1 MDTTESADI
10 KTSKGMIFS
19 IASGKGGTGK
29 TSLACAMARALGPGA
44 ALLDCDVE
52 EPNCA
57 LFIEPDIE
65 SEIDFCVPVPV
76 INPVKCQGRGRC
88 QQVCEYNAIKLFN
101 GKPFLFDHMCHS
113 CGACALA
120 CRAITEKPR
129 HAGKIR
135 RGRSGDLFFADGLM
149 NIGEASPVWL
159 IKAVKALAP
168 SGGDVIIDCPPGTSC
183 PMISAVSGS
192 DFCLLVSEPTPF
204 GLSDLK
210 LAVGTLEKIKIPYA
224 LVINRYDLGNGEMEA
239 WCAQKGIK
247 ILLKIPF
254 DREIAAAY
262 SRGKT
267 ILDVRPEYGQTLKK
281 MSVVIKAGVPA

>member
-1 MDTTESADI
+1 MKLA
-10 KTSKGMIFS
+10 

-29 TSLACAMARALGPGA
+29 TSLATALARALGAGA

-57 LFIEPDIE
+57 LFLEPEIE
-65 SEIDFCVPVPV
+65 SETDFSVPVPV
-76 INPVKCQGRGRC
+76 IDTAKCKGHGRC

-101 GKPFLFDHMCHS
+101 GKPFLFEHLCHS
-113 CGACALA
+113 CGGCAIACPEK
-120 CRAITEKPR
+120 AITEAQHP
-129 HAGKIR
+129 AGKIR
-135 RGRSGDLFFADGLM
+135 RGRAGDLFFADGIM
-149 NIGEASPVWL
+149 NIGEPSPVRL

-168 SGGDVIIDCPPGTSC
+168 VSGDVIMDCPPGTSC
-183 PMISAVSGS
+183 PMINAVTGA

-210 LAVGTLEKIKIPYA
+210 LAVETLEKINIPCA
-224 LVINRYDLGNGEMEA
+224 LIINRSDIGDGEMEA
-239 WCAQKGIK
+239 WCAEKGIK

-267 ILDVRPEYGQTLKK
+267 MLDARPEYRVALKS
-281 MSVVIKAGVPA
+281 MVAAIKVEAAA

>member
-1 MDTTESADI
+1 MKLA
-10 KTSKGMIFS
+10 

-29 TSLACAMARALGPGA
+29 TSLATALARALGAGA

-57 LFIEPDIE
+57 LFIKPQIE
-65 SEIDFCVPVPV
+65 TETDFAVPVPV
-76 INPVKCQGRGRC
+76 IDAARCKGHGRC
-88 QQVCEYNAIKLFN
+88 QQVCEYNAIKIFN
-101 GKPFLFDHMCHS
+101 GKPFLFEHLCHS
-113 CGACALA
+113 CGGCVLA
-120 CRAITEKPR
+120 CPEKAITETPH

-135 RGRSGDLFFADGLM
+135 LGKSGDLFFADGLM
-149 NIGEASPVWL
+149 NIGEASPVRL

-168 SGGDVIIDCPPGTSC
+168 ASGDVIIDCPPGTSC
-183 PMISAVSGS
+183 PMINAVTGA

-210 LAVGTLEKIKIPYA
+210 LAVETLEKLHIPHA
-224 LVINRYDLGNGEMEA
+224 LAINRSDLGDGEMEA
-239 WCAQKGIK
+239 WCAEKGIK

-267 ILDVRPEYGQTLKK
+267 MLDARPEYRMALKA
-281 MSVVIKAGVPA
+281 MVAAIKVEAAA